1 MIRTVRAAVLAGLLA
16 AVPAVAEEA
25 HGHADGD
32 SHHEAAAGG
41 LRAVH
46 AWTRA
51 TSDTTALIF
60 VDIENGSDKTV
71 SIVGAEADWAET
83 VELVGFQLKDG
94 EPTWVALPPVPV
106 KAGTE
111 MVLSPD
117 GLALRAIGVKQPL
130 GAGEE
135 RNIEIEFDAGH
146 LDMVL
151 QVEAADAR
159 AHSHAGHQH

>member
-1 MIRTVRAAVLAGLLA
+1 MIRTVLAAALAALLA
-16 AVPAVAEEA
+16 LAPAVAGEV
-25 HGHADGD
+25 HGDADD
-32 SHHEAAAGG
+32 HSHHAAEAGG

-51 TSDTTALIF
+51 TSDGTALIF
-60 VDIENGSDKTV
+60 VDIENGSDATV
-71 SIVGAEADWAET
+71 SIVGAEADWAEA

-94 EPTWVALPPVPV
+94 EPAWVVLPPVPV

-111 MVLSPD
+111 MVLSPE
-117 GLALRAIGVKQPL
+117 GLALRAVGVKQPL
-130 GAGEE
+130 AEGEE
-135 RNIEIEFDAGH
+135 RAIEIEFDTGH